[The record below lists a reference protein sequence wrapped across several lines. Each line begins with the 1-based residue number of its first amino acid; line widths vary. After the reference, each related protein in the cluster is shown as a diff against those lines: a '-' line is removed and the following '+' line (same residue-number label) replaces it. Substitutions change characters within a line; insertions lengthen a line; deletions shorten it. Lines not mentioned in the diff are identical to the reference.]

1 MDKGILIMDT
11 DVNSRSFLYDILT
24 QLNYKVTTIPSSEGV
39 IEILKKERSSCL
51 IIDIEAIKMFGQNAN
66 ILKKIREIDNDLKV
80 LILVSNPAEEKIVN
94 KFLDDKV
101 MFLRKNVDAPA
112 FVQVILKILGQKQ
125 SDGVN
130 GKADFKGEILIVD
143 DEQESGQLI
152 RGYLQRKGYSTAV
165 AFNGEE
171 AILKVKSIRPKVVIL
186 DILMSGMD
194 GLCVLKHIKEID
206 ASIFVIITS
215 GIQNEEV
222 MKDARQLGADTYLVK
237 PFNLEKLE
245 AFILGSA
252 LK

>member
-152 RGYLQRKGYSTAV
+152 RGYLQRKGYSTAI